1 MIKDFCLLCT
11 GSCLGYG
18 ILMAKTFRSALLD
31 ALQETGL
38 PLSKVAAGS
47 GVSYDQLK
55 KLRQRPH
62 ASTNVDDARAVA
74 NFFGVTLDQF
84 LNDSSVSARVELV
97 EFYSRLSDDEIEILK
112 AAARG
117 RGELN
122 RETGS

>member
-1 MIKDFCLLCT
+1 MQTRLFGLVT
-11 GSCLGYG
+11 V
-18 ILMAKTFRSALLD
+18 MAKTFRSALLD
-31 ALQETGL
+31 ALEETGL
-38 PLSKVAAGS
+38 PLSKVAVGS

-84 LNDSSVSARVELV
+84 LDDTSLSARVELV
-97 EFYSRLSDDEIEILK
+97 EFYTRLTDTEIEILK

-117 RGELN
+117 RDALVPEAK
-122 RETGS
+122 S

>member
-1 MIKDFCLLCT
+1 MT
-11 GSCLGYG
+11 
-18 ILMAKTFRSALLD
+18 KTFRSALLD

-84 LNDSSVSARVELV
+84 LDDSSVSARVELV
-97 EFYSRLSDDEIEILK
+97 EFYSRLSDDEIEILIG
-112 AAARG
+112 AARG

-122 RETGS
+122 REAGS

>member
-1 MIKDFCLLCT
+1 
-11 GSCLGYG
+11 
-18 ILMAKTFRSALLD
+18 MAITFRSALLD
-31 ALQETGL
+31 ALEETGL

-55 KLRQRPH
+55 KLRQRAN

-84 LNDSSVSARVELV
+84 LDDRSLSDRVELV
-97 EFYSRLSDDEIEILK
+97 EFYNRLTDGEIEILK

-117 RGELN
+117 QGALVPAV
-122 RETGS
+122 TT